1 METTNHDY
9 SRADGFTAIPYTLEV
24 RGRDGEGVLE
34 HRQDNTANAL
44 RTPGGGRGGMG
55 VGAVAFNWQEG
66 AGGTL
71 GMSDARTEGEP
82 PVRVHQTL
90 AVAIGLDPTG
100 SSIDHEREVA
110 PTLRGSGVA
119 GNAGHHSGVC
129 LTLAPTLTA
138 ANDPS
143 RSPQSSEVTKQ
154 VAAVQAA
161 ASVVRRLTPVECCRL
176 QGFPD
181 NWNEAGI
188 DKDGKRITM
197 ADSPRYRQLGNAVT
211 VNVANWLARN
221 LAAVYHPPEGAQHG
235 QP

>member
-1 METTNHDY
+1 LILQ
-9 SRADGFTAIPYTLEV
+9 SIPYTLEV

-66 AGGTL
+66 TGGTL
-71 GMSDARTEGEP
+71 GMSDARTGGSP

-90 AVAIGLDPTG
+90 AVA
-100 SSIDHEREVA
+100 
-110 PTLRGSGVA
+110 
-119 GNAGHHSGVC
+119 
-129 LTLAPTLTA
+129 TLAPTLTA